1 MDDNEEDDDD
11 DLEARESRLREVQDI
26 DISTACGKD
35 VISSVLEVKDLRKTL
50 QSKVGSPFT
59 TNVLRI
65 ALNSKEVSIAS
76 MLVYAYKVSLDES
89 MLVRAIKTNQLQF
102 LYCTWAFQKNYE
114 RVLNDEDKDVVS
126 DSSDLEMTESD
137 SDGDD
142 EKPDD
147 YYE

>member
-65 ALNSKEVSIAS
+65 ALNFKEVSIAS

-89 MLVRAIKTNQLQF
+89 MLVRAIKTN
-102 LYCTWAFQKNYE
+102 
-114 RVLNDEDKDVVS
+114 
-126 DSSDLEMTESD
+126 
-137 SDGDD
+137 
-142 EKPDD
+142 
-147 YYE
+147 